1 MQMNDI
7 IMIKKIIPVCIA
19 CLILGGCTE
28 DSLLPGPGTASSP
41 EPVTVKLTLGI
52 DGYNTSSDGK
62 TRAEEMPPVLR
73 MSSPDMDVELV
84 ATPAVT
90 RAASS
95 PAVSIAE
102 DYAVYSYMGFQFDGT
117 LPGGTLV
124 EKKYFTSPDGSIKT
138 DEVEIQSTGGKKN
151 MIVVLANVNESDF
164 SGMTVGSS
172 TYADLQKLCMTR
184 VADNDTIFPRKK
196 LTLTKDGNPLQ
207 ENGKDMERTGI
218 VMCGQVAAEISDGK
232 QLYVSLK
239 RTVARVQFNITTTF
253 QHFIDVPHTWEVDL
267 MNIPKE
273 SYYNVIGRKAVF
285 PSVDLTRSDF
295 FWSENLA
302 EKTTV
307 ADPVINTAS
316 VYIPVNLQQSVPT
329 STQSTRRDNSPKGG
343 TYLQIIGLESK
354 KVEGTVDLHII
365 KDFSIYQLF
374 LGKNFTT
381 DFSVY
386 PNYDLTYNIVLKG
399 NSEEDTNVVRLIPGY
414 FSGELTAYDANGNR
428 LSSVTDANA
437 VKWRYPNKIEVYFS
451 DGYYPAGSTSATPG
465 DKELKWYAGTA
476 PLDKQ
481 GATSLTDGP
490 ANTARL
496 QAAGVPWEDYA
507 AAHTCYR
514 GLNGY
519 DQGKP
524 AGDILWYLPSI
535 GELIGTW
542 ISSSST
548 ASQLSP
554 SYWSSTACPDT
565 DGAFVI
571 TNEGRVYSDAVGN
584 THYVRGFQDPGKAQH
599 TELGQSPTWSN

>member
-19 CLILGGCTE
+19 CLALGGCTD
-28 DSLLPGPGTASSP
+28 DSLLPGSGTASSP

-95 PAVSIAE
+95 PAVSIPE
-102 DYAVYSYMGFQFDGT
+102 DYAVYSYMGFQFEGT
-117 LPGGTLV
+117 KPEGTLV
-124 EKKYFTSPDGSIKT
+124 EKKYFTSPDGSSKT
-138 DEVEIQSTGGKKN
+138 DEVEIKSTGGKKN

-164 SGMTVGSS
+164 STITVGSS
-172 TYADLQKLCMTR
+172 TYADLQSLFMTR
-184 VADNDTIFPRKK
+184 ADNNSVFPRNK
-196 LTLTKDGNPLQ
+196 LILTDTNGAPLQ

-218 VMCGQVAAEISDGK
+218 VMCGQIAAEISDGK

-239 RTVARVQFNITTTF
+239 RTVARVKFNITTTF
-253 QHFIDVPHTWEVDL
+253 NHFIDVPHTWNVTL
-267 MNIPKE
+267 MNIPTQ
-273 SYYNVIGRKAVF
+273 SYYSVIGRKAVF
-285 PSVDLTRSDF
+285 PSVDLNRSDF
-295 FWSENLA
+295 FWSESLA
-302 EKTTV
+302 TKTT
-307 ADPVINTAS
+307 ANPVINTEPI
-316 VYIPVNLQQSVPT
+316 YIPVNLQQSVPT
-329 STQSTRRDNSPKGG
+329 STQSTRRDNAPKGG
-343 TYLQIIGLESK
+343 TYLQIIGLENST
-354 KVEGTVDLHII
+354 VPGTTDLHIV

-386 PNYDLTYNIVLKG
+386 PNYDLTYNITLKG
-399 NSEEDTNVVRLIPGY
+399 NSPEDTNVVRLIPGY
-414 FSGELTAYDANGNR
+414 FSGKLTAYDANGVA
-428 LSSVTDANA
+428 LSSTTDANA
-437 VKWRYPNKIEVYFS
+437 VKWQYPNKMEVYFS
-451 DGYYPAGSTSATPG
+451 DGYYPVGSSSGTTTPG
-465 DKELKWYAGTA
+465 ETNLKWYAGSA
-476 PLDKQ
+476 PLDKL

-507 AAHTCYR
+507 AAYTCYR

-519 DQGKP
+519 NQGEP
-524 AGDILWYLPSI
+524 AGDIRWYLPSI
-535 GELIGTW
+535 SELIGTW

-548 ASQLSP
+548 ASQLSAG
-554 SYWSSTACPDT
+554 YWSSTACPDA
-565 DGAFVI
+565 DKAFVI
-571 TNEGRVYSDAVGN
+571 TNEGKVYSDAVGN
-584 THYVRGFQDPGKAQH
+584 THAVRGFQDPGKASH
-599 TELGQSPTWSN
+599 ASN